1 MDTLHQIQSVVESDK
16 YLKKNLKVIL
26 QDTLTGEVYDT
37 YEMCSPLA
45 SVNVSEPTSREQR
58 EYYENLN
65 AHKAMS
71 KTLGGF
77 VMVLYFNNEKLY
89 GEELNLSKSTVSRL
103 LMLATYMDFE
113 NRIVKEVPKTKNQ
126 AKEVEYM
133 KRKDIQNT
141 LGLKARAFSD
151 FITEITNAGILIK
164 DDKGYYLSVEYF
176 RKGSIAQDNYFSK
189 MYVETVRQVYLSTP
203 VRKHSTLSYI
213 FQLMPYVH
221 WKTNYIVKDRM
232 CGLDE
237 IETMDLK
244 EICGVLGLETTKDS
258 VKKMKKELLSFK
270 LIFDNEQYYLFN
282 MMTQSSEKGKRTW
295 FVVNPLL
302 YNSMTDYNDFQEIA
316 KALWVN

>member
-1 MDTLHQIQSVVESDK
+1 
-16 YLKKNLKVIL
+16 
-26 QDTLTGEVYDT
+26 
-37 YEMCSPLA
+37 
-45 SVNVSEPTSREQR
+45 
-58 EYYENLN
+58 
-65 AHKAMS
+65 
-71 KTLGGF
+71 
-77 VMVLYFNNEKLY
+77 MVLYFNNEKLY

-176 RKGSIAQDNYFSK
+176 RKGNIAQDNYFSK

-213 FQLMPYVH
+213 FQLMPHVH

-244 EICGVLGLETTKDS
+244 EICSVLGLETTKTS
-258 VKKMKKELLSFK
+258 VNNMKKELLSFK
-270 LIFDNEQYYLFN
+270 LTFDNEQYYLFN